1 MILIGERINGSIPS
15 VAKLIAG
22 RKEEDIRELA
32 RRQAEAGA
40 DFIDI
45 CAPAECGEEET
56 LHWLIDVVQ
65 NAADVPISIDSPS
78 AKVLQSAW
86 RYCKRPGIFNSVSM
100 ESGKRI
106 DEIFRIMAEQP
117 DWQVIAMLR
126 GDERISH
133 SFTLKGRLGIL
144 DEIMRKAEN
153 HRIESSR
160 IHIDPMVE
168 SLVLTPSQE
177 GEKPGIAGYLKLVRL
192 IRNRYPQV
200 HITSAISNISYGLP
214 ARRYVNYGFAAL
226 AMEAGLSSAILDPL
240 DGGLQAVICGTETL
254 LGREEEE
261 CGIEY
266 IRAYKRGRF
275 IKP

>member
-22 RKEEDIRELA
+22 RKEEEIRELA

-78 AKVLQSAW
+78 AKVLQSVW

-117 DWQVIAMLR
+117 GWQVIAMLC

-133 SFTLKGRLGIL
+133 SFTLKRRLGIL

-153 HRIESSR
+153 LRIEPPVRTAGGREARNSR
-160 IHIDPMVE
+160 I
-168 SLVLTPSQE
+168 LR
-177 GEKPGIAGYLKLVRL
+177 AGPPYSKQVSAGAYNLGDQQYFLRTSCQALRELRL
-192 IRNRYPQV
+192 RSAGNGGGTQQRN
-200 HITSAISNISYGLP
+200 S
-214 ARRYVNYGFAAL
+214 
-226 AMEAGLSSAILDPL
+226 
-240 DGGLQAVICGTETL
+240 
-254 LGREEEE
+254 
-261 CGIEY
+261 
-266 IRAYKRGRF
+266 
-275 IKP
+275 